1 MNALGFAWRSLVR
14 QPARTT
20 LGVLGVA
27 AVGALL
33 FDMLM
38 LSTGLITSMRD
49 LLEQGGWDVRVSA
62 GDLPSEGP
70 RMSGSLAAADAIAAL
85 PSVRAVLLIRTAHAE
100 LERLSA
106 RPLRARFNGATVHAS
121 TDPGDGIGPPWT
133 ILRGRQPEGTDE
145 MVIDETIA
153 SAMALELGSEVRL
166 RVSCV
171 RDLDEALPASRLQ
184 VVGVAEFP
192 FAVVGENTV
201 GGTLDSLRAAC
212 GGNVDDDADFILAAS
227 AGDPDQ
233 AAAAVRL
240 IVPDLNVATNEAL
253 LGRIQETGFTY
264 FRQISTVLTTVT
276 VSFAVLLITVL
287 LTVSVNQRLGE
298 VAALRAL
305 GFDAR
310 VGEVQGEYCPGR
322 YSINLGGRWKVM
334 GVGQRLR
341 RGVAHVGGVVAVSGH
356 EAINEVLTPVYRAL
370 SFDWDPA
377 VTGSLQ
383 AARSGTTTAEVSEAL
398 LAELSS
404 FGEIAKGGLNR
415 STLEL
420 AARLLPDHL
429 PTEYPTPS

>member
-1 MNALGFAWRSLVR
+1 MNAIGFASRSLVR
-14 QPARTT
+14 QPARAT

-305 GFDAR
+305 GFSRGR
-310 VGEVQGEYCPGR
+310 VVKDVLSESALIVGTGGLLSLPLGLLLASGLDRILKEMPGIPAALHFFVFEPR
-322 YSINLGGRWKVM
+322 ALAVHAALLVATALVAAAYPVRIVSCLPIAAT
-334 GVGQRLR
+334 LR
-341 RGVAHVGGVVAVSGH
+341 
-356 EAINEVLTPVYRAL
+356 NEVI
-370 SFDWDPA
+370 
-377 VTGSLQ
+377 G
-383 AARSGTTTAEVSEAL
+383 
-398 LAELSS
+398 
-404 FGEIAKGGLNR
+404 
-415 STLEL
+415 
-420 AARLLPDHL
+420 
-429 PTEYPTPS
+429 